1 MTRQGTQ
8 SNRSDN
14 DGPTPMVRKETCS
27 PTVKTYYLLFQNSE
41 NTILKSLRAKEHID
55 VQKNMY
61 LAVKRRWIFEVKLLY
76 QLQ

>member
-27 PTVKTYYLLFQNSE
+27 PTVKTYYLH
-41 NTILKSLRAKEHID
+41 AKEHID

-61 LAVKRRWIFEVKLLY
+61 LAVKRRWLFEVKLLY